1 MAYDSLSLSG
11 LLRSSDDGTA
21 GYGGDIVLQVN
32 ACGLVGGEAFAID
45 ASVIEA
51 DASHNRK
58 VDGKLTSWR
67 EGEKIT
73 RLAREYIAALDQ
85 AMQAEA
91 ETIAAKRDDVN
102 PPGNRPA
109 SKPSKVD
116 DKLRALPGKYDPA
129 NVAGVKS
136 RLPDFPK
143 GMTVMET

>member
-91 ETIAAKRDDVN
+91 ETIAAKRDDE
-102 PPGNRPA
+102 PPGNRP
-109 SKPSKVD
+109 SEPKVTS
-116 DKLRALPGKYDPA
+116 LRALPGKYDPA